1 MALNIK
7 DPEVHDL
14 ARRLAERRGTTLTDA
29 VRRALAE
36 ALARTRQGGEP
47 THERLRAIAR
57 HCASLPLLDPRRPE
71 EIVGY
76 DAQGLPR

>member
-14 ARRLAERRGTTLTDA
+14 ARRLAERRNTTLTEA
-29 VRRALAE
+29 VRRALAD

-47 THERLRAIAR
+47 TQERLRAIAR
-57 HCASLPLLDPRRPE
+57 HCASLPVFDPRTPE
-71 EIVGY
+71 EIVDY